1 MRRIASFRLL
11 LASLS
16 ALFFAGAGP
25 AFGDDGQRLLTIDHY
40 VPVRSTVPSIAG
52 QPAQIYVRERTRAAT
67 ALRAANGADRVV
79 LFVHGAGTPAEVAF
93 DVPYKDYSWMAYLAR
108 AGFDVFSMDT
118 SGYGRSTRPAAMNDP
133 CNLSPEQQS
142 GFIPGLIAARCAPSY
157 PYQLTTLESDW
168 NDVGAVVDYL
178 RSLRHVDRVSLV
190 AWSLGGPRSAG
201 YAAQHPEKIA
211 KLVLLAPAYSRSA
224 GANPPGKVPVAGVAM
239 NTQSRAEFD
248 ANWDRQVGCPDQYDP
263 MASQSVWTNML
274 ASDPVGATW
283 GPGVRRAPVT
293 TSWGWTT
300 DVVKKTTIPTLMVSG
315 QHDKQVD
322 QQRVRDMYA
331 DLGSP
336 QKVFIDLACSSHNAM
351 WEKNHLLLFK
361 ASLEWLQDGSVN
373 GTKAG
378 TMRLGY
384 PD

>member
-1 MRRIASFRLL
+1 MRISASFRSFLGGV
-11 LASLS
+11 S
-16 ALFFAGAGP
+16 ALLSFTASSAI
-25 AFGDDGQRLLTIDHY
+25 ADDGQRLLTIDHY
-40 VPVRSTVPSIAG
+40 VLTKSAVPAIKG
-52 QPAQIYVRERTRAAT
+52 QAAQIYVRERARAAT
-67 ALRAANGADRVV
+67 MARGGGGANSVV

-93 DVPYKDYSWMAYLAR
+93 DVPYQDYSWMAYLAR

-118 SGYGRSTRPAAMNDP
+118 TGYGRSTRPAAMNDP
-133 CNLSPEQQS
+133 CNLGTDQQ
-142 GFIPGLIAARCAPSY
+142 PGLTASRCPASY

-190 AWSLGGPRSAG
+190 GWSLGGPRSAG
-201 YAAQHPEKIA
+201 YAAQHPDKIS
-211 KLVLLAPAYSRSA
+211 KLVLLAPAYNRNA
-224 GANPPGKVPVAGVAM
+224 PANPPGEIPLKGVAM

-263 MASQSVWTNML
+263 AASQSVWTNIL

-293 TSWGWTT
+293 TSWGWTS
-300 DVVKKTTIPTLMVSG
+300 DVVKKTMIPILMVSG
-315 QHDKQVD
+315 AHDKQVP
-322 QQRVRDMYA
+322 QRRVRDMYE

-351 WEKNHLLLFK
+351 WEKNHKLLFQ
-361 ASLEWLQDGSVN
+361 ASLEWLQNGSVN
-373 GTKAG
+373 GMKTG
-378 TMRLGY
+378 MLRFGY
-384 PD
+384 AD